1 MEGHIVLTKSW
12 AKSAWDTKAKVSPA
26 DYSAYRSQFIF
37 DVQTVIWKRSLKSW
51 GSYRNKLCTS

>member
-1 MEGHIVLTKSW
+1 MEGHIVLW

-37 DVQTVIWKRSLKSW
+37 DVQTVIEMEKIPKEL
-51 GSYRNKLCTS
+51 GIIQE